1 LTNAAGRLSESN
13 MTNRVNISWGRILA
27 EGSAILVSILLA
39 FGIQAWWEERQERA
53 EEAELLSRLHAEFST
68 NLARIDERT
77 YYGAVL
83 RQGEELFA
91 QIKEAR
97 KQGREAILVTGF
109 TLRWF
114 AYAPT
119 FEADTPI
126 LDGLISRGQLEI
138 IEDRNVQ
145 SVLATW
151 ERELRDYTAFAE
163 RARRYADESLLPALY
178 RRGDVGDILMISMS
192 VAMSDNA
199 DLQVP
204 VQIRVDDELKGI
216 VAGRYA
222 AGRSAQGKFEVLR
235 SAAVDVIGSI
245 EPHLP

>member
-1 LTNAAGRLSESN
+1 MANRISLSW
-13 MTNRVNISWGRILA
+13 TRILA
-27 EGSAILVSILLA
+27 EGTAIVVSILLA
-39 FGIQAWWEERQERA
+39 FGIQALWEERLERTA
-53 EEAELLSRLHAEFST
+53 EAELLGRLHAEFST
-68 NLARIDERT
+68 NLARIDEREFYLT
-77 YYGAVL
+77 VL
-83 RQGEELFA
+83 LRGEELFT

-97 KQGREAILVTGF
+97 NDGQETIMASGS

-126 LDGLISRGQLEI
+126 LDGLPRGGQLEI

-178 RRGDVGDILMISMS
+178 RRGDVGDVLMVSLS
-192 VAMSDNA
+192 HQSASDPA
-199 DLQVP
+199 LEVR

-235 SAAVDVIGSI
+235 SAALDVIDAI
-245 EPHLP
+245 EPLLR

>member
-1 LTNAAGRLSESN
+1 
-13 MTNRVNISWGRILA
+13 MTNRVNLSWARILV

-53 EEAELLSRLHAEFST
+53 TEAELLSRLHAEFST

-77 YYGAVL
+77 FYGTVL
-83 RQGEELFA
+83 LQGEELFT

-97 KQGREAILVTGF
+97 KEGQETIMVSGY

-119 FEADTPI
+119 YEADTPI
-126 LDGLISRGQLEI
+126 LDGLLRGGQLEI
-138 IEDRNVQ
+138 VEDRNVQ

-151 ERELRDYTAFAE
+151 ERELRDYTAFAV
-163 RARRYADESLLPALY
+163 RARRYADDLLLPALY
-178 RRGDVGDILMISMS
+178 RRGDVGDMLMVSTSLRNS
-192 VAMSDNA
+192 VDPA
-199 DLQVP
+199 LEVP

-222 AGRSAQGKFEVLR
+222 AGRSAQGKFELLR
-235 SAAVDVIGSI
+235 SAAIDVVDAI
-245 EPHLP
+245 EPHLR

>member
-1 LTNAAGRLSESN
+1 
-13 MTNRVNISWGRILA
+13 MKNRVNLYWVRILA

-39 FGIQAWWEERQERA
+39 FGIQAWWDEKQERA
-53 EEAELLSRLHAEFST
+53 AEAELLSRLHAEFST
-68 NLARIDERT
+68 NLARIDEREFYLT
-77 YYGAVL
+77 VL
-83 RQGEELFA
+83 LKGEELFT

-97 KQGREAILVTGF
+97 KDGQETIDASGLTLMWF
-109 TLRWF
+109 T
-114 AYAPT
+114 YAPT

-126 LDGLISRGQLEI
+126 LDGLLKGGQLGI

-151 ERELRDYTAFAE
+151 ERELRDYTAFAV
-163 RARRYADESLLPALY
+163 RARRYADELLLPALF
-178 RRGDVGDILMISMS
+178 RRGDVGDMLMASRNTLNS
-192 VAMSDNA
+192 NDP
-199 DLQVP
+199 DLDIT

-235 SAAVDVIGSI
+235 SAAINVINVI

>member
-1 LTNAAGRLSESN
+1 
-13 MTNRVNISWGRILA
+13 MTNRVNLSWARILV

-53 EEAELLSRLHAEFST
+53 TEAELLSRLHAEFST

-77 YYGAVL
+77 FYGTVL
-83 RQGEELFA
+83 LQGEELFT

-97 KQGREAILVTGF
+97 KEGQETIMVSGY

-119 FEADTPI
+119 YEADTPI
-126 LDGLISRGQLEI
+126 LDGLLRGGQLEI
-138 IEDRNVQ
+138 VEDRNVQ

-151 ERELRDYTAFAE
+151 ERELRDYTAFAV
-163 RARRYADESLLPALY
+163 RARRYADDLLLPALY
-178 RRGDVGDILMISMS
+178 RRGDVGDMLMVSTSLRNS
-192 VAMSDNA
+192 VDPA
-199 DLQVP
+199 LEIP
-204 VQIRVDDELKGI
+204 VEIRVDDELKGI

-222 AGRSAQGKFEVLR
+222 AGRSAQGKFELLR
-235 SAAVDVIGSI
+235 SAAIDVVDAI
-245 EPHLP
+245 EPHLR

>member
-1 LTNAAGRLSESN
+1 
-13 MTNRVNISWGRILA
+13 MTNRVNLSWARILA

-53 EEAELLSRLHAEFST
+53 TETDLLSRLHAEFST

-77 YYGAVL
+77 FYRTVL
-83 RQGEELFA
+83 LQGEELYT

-97 KQGREAILVTGF
+97 KEGHETIMVSGY
-109 TLRWF
+109 TLKWF

-119 FEADTPI
+119 YEADTPI
-126 LDGLISRGQLEI
+126 LDGLLRGGQLEI
-138 IEDRNVQ
+138 VEDRNVQ

-151 ERELRDYTAFAE
+151 ERELRDYTSFAV
-163 RARRYADESLLPALY
+163 RARRYADELLLPALY
-178 RRGDVGDILMISMS
+178 RRGDVGDVLMASNWAS
-192 VAMSDNA
+192 VDPA
-199 DLQVP
+199 LEVP
-204 VQIRVDDELKGI
+204 VQIRVDDEFKGI

-222 AGRSAQGKFEVLR
+222 AGRSAQSKFEVLR
-235 SAAVDVIGSI
+235 SAAINVVEVI

>member
-1 LTNAAGRLSESN
+1 MASRLIELN
-13 MTNRVNISWGRILA
+13 MTNRVNISWVRILA

-53 EEAELLSRLHAEFST
+53 AETELLSRLHAEFLT

-77 YYGAVL
+77 FYLSVL
-83 RQGEELFA
+83 LQGEELFA

-97 KQGREAILVTGF
+97 KDGQETINTSGL

-114 AYAPT
+114 TYAPT

-126 LDGLISRGQLEI
+126 LDGLLRGGRLEI

-163 RARRYADESLLPALY
+163 RARRNADELLLPALY
-178 RRGDVGDILMISMS
+178 RRGDIGDILMVSRS
-192 VAMSDNA
+192 ANNSNDPA
-199 DLQVP
+199 LEVP

-222 AGRSAQGKFEVLR
+222 AGRSAQSKFEVLR
-235 SAAVDVIGSI
+235 SAAIKVVDVI

>member
-1 LTNAAGRLSESN
+1 MS
-13 MTNRVNISWGRILA
+13 NRVNLSWARILA
-27 EGSAILVSILLA
+27 EGSAIVVSILLA

-68 NLARIDERT
+68 NLARIDERAWYPT
-77 YYGAVL
+77 VL
-83 RQGEELFA
+83 LQGEELFS

-97 KQGREAILVTGF
+97 RNGQETIMASGF

-145 SVLATW
+145 IVLATW
-151 ERELRDYTAFAE
+151 ERELRDYSAFAE
-163 RARRYADESLLPALY
+163 RARRYADELLLPALY
-178 RRGDVGDILMISMS
+178 SRGDVGDILMVSISLGNINDP
-192 VAMSDNA
+192 ALEIRA
-199 DLQVP
+199 
-204 VQIRVDDELKGI
+204 QIRVDDELKGI

-222 AGRSAQGKFEVLR
+222 AGRSAQGKFDVLR
-235 SAAVDVIGSI
+235 SAAIDVIDAI

>member
-1 LTNAAGRLSESN
+1 
-13 MTNRVNISWGRILA
+13 MTNRVKLSWARILA
-27 EGSAILVSILLA
+27 EGSAIIVSILLA
-39 FGIQAWWEERQERA
+39 FGIQAWWEERLERVA
-53 EEAELLSRLHAEFST
+53 EAELLSRLHAEFLA
-68 NLARIDERT
+68 NIARIDERT
-77 YYGAVL
+77 WYQTVL
-83 RQGEELFA
+83 LRGEELFA

-97 KQGREAILVTGF
+97 KDDEQTIMASGS

-126 LDGLISRGQLEI
+126 LDGLINGGQLQI

-163 RARRYADESLLPALY
+163 RARRYSDDFLLPALY
-178 RRGDVGDILMISMS
+178 RRGDVGDILMLAWSNHSPNDPGLEIR
-192 VAMSDNA
+192 
-199 DLQVP
+199 

-222 AGRSAQGKFEVLR
+222 AGRSAQGKFKTLR
-235 SAAVDVIGSI
+235 SAAIEVVDAI